1 MSQPAR
7 KNHEDSQGPGQRHLR
22 AAEPARDAEPGSSV
36 GKDQEASRHDVMGV
50 GIDPLTMDQT
60 VERLKSLMTDGGN
73 HNHLSINAAK
83 IVSARENPGK
93 QDEFNAADVVSA
105 DGQAVV
111 WASKLLGRP
120 VPERVA
126 GIDLMN
132 RLVELSAQE
141 GQRIYLLGARP
152 EVLDAVAEN
161 FTERGANIVGH
172 HDGYWR
178 TQGMTDDD
186 MAREIG
192 ALDIDIL
199 FVAVPSPM
207 KEDFI
212 YGQRDV
218 MGVGVC
224 VGVGGSFDVVAGQ
237 TKRAP
242 ELVQKV
248 GMEWSFRL
256 AMEPRRMFK
265 RYAVGN
271 AKFLWY
277 LAKDRTRRGR

>member
-1 MSQPAR
+1 MSLPDR
-7 KNHEDSQGPGQRHLR
+7 DKEFEHGPQ
-22 AAEPARDAEPGSSV
+22 AEPTLNRGLSRDGRA
-36 GKDQEASRHDVMGV
+36 KRRDVMGV
-50 GIDPLTMDQT
+50 GIDPLTMEQT
-60 VERLKSLMTDGGN
+60 VDKLKGLMTDGGH

-83 IVSARENPGK
+83 IVSAKENPAK
-93 QDEFNAADVVSA
+93 QSEFNAADVVSA

-132 RLVELSAQE
+132 RLVDLSAQE

-152 EVLDAVAEN
+152 EVLAAVQED
-161 FTERGANIVGH
+161 FTRRGANIVGS

-178 TQGMTDDD
+178 KQGKTDQD

-192 ALDIDIL
+192 SMDVDIL
-199 FVAVPSPM
+199 FVAIPSPM

-212 YGQRDV
+212 YGQRDA

-242 ELVQKV
+242 KLMQKM
-248 GMEWSFRL
+248 GMEWAFRL
-256 AMEPRRMFK
+256 AMEPKRMFK

-271 AKFLWY
+271 TKFLWY
-277 LAKDRTRRGR
+277 LAKDRANGMPLTGRLVRK

>member
-1 MSQPAR
+1 MSQLAR
-7 KNHEDSQGPGQRHLR
+7 EYEFGHVDEDPGPGVYPSRGR
-22 AAEPARDAEPGSSV
+22 SSSRRDV
-36 GKDQEASRHDVMGV
+36 LGV
-50 GIDPLTMDQT
+50 GIDPLTMEQT
-60 VERLKSLMTDGGN
+60 VDKLKGLMADGGY

-83 IVSARENPGK
+83 IVSARENPAK
-93 QDEFNAADVVSA
+93 RHEFNAADVVSA
-105 DGQAVV
+105 DGQSVV

-132 RLVELSAQE
+132 RLVDLSAEE

-161 FTERGANIVGH
+161 FVSRGANVVGQ

-178 TQGMTDDD
+178 QSGKTDEDV
-186 MAREIG
+186 AREIG
-192 ALDIDIL
+192 SLDVDIL

-212 YGQRDV
+212 YGQRET

-242 ELVQKV
+242 DVMQKM
-248 GMEWSFRL
+248 GMEWAYRL
-256 AMEPRRMFK
+256 AMEPKRMFK

-271 AKFLWY
+271 TKFLWY
-277 LAKDRTRRGR
+277 LAKERAAERSTDQGPQ

>member
-1 MSQPAR
+1 MSQ
-7 KNHEDSQGPGQRHLR
+7 L
-22 AAEPARDAEPGSSV
+22 ARDDEFGHNRRKQDPGIAPVRPHPS
-36 GKDQEASRHDVMGV
+36 ARRDVMGV

-60 VERLKSLMTDGGN
+60 IDRLKGLMADGGY

-83 IVSARENPGK
+83 LVSAKENPAK
-93 QDEFNAADVVSA
+93 QSEFNAADVVSA
-105 DGQAVV
+105 DGQSIV

-132 RLVELSAQE
+132 RLVDLSAQE

-152 EVLDAVAEN
+152 EVLEAVAEN
-161 FTERGANIVGH
+161 FIGRGANVVGK

-178 TQGMTDDD
+178 QAGKTDEDV
-186 MAREIG
+186 AREIG
-192 ALDIDIL
+192 SLDVDIL

-212 YGQRDV
+212 YGQRET

-237 TKRAP
+237 TRRAP
-242 ELVQKV
+242 ELVQKM
-248 GMEWSFRL
+248 GMEWAFRM

-271 AKFLWY
+271 TKFLWY
-277 LAKDRTRRGR
+277 LAKERAAERSPEQDSD

>member
-1 MSQPAR
+1 
-7 KNHEDSQGPGQRHLR
+7 
-22 AAEPARDAEPGSSV
+22 
-36 GKDQEASRHDVMGV
+36 MGV

-60 VERLKSLMTDGGN
+60 VDKLKGLMTDGGH

-83 IVSARENPGK
+83 IVSAKENPAK
-93 QDEFNAADVVSA
+93 QHEFNAADVVSA
-105 DGQAVV
+105 DGQSVV
-111 WASKLLGRP
+111 WAAKLLGRP

-132 RLVELSAQE
+132 RLVDLSAEE

-152 EVLDAVAEN
+152 EVLDAVAED
-161 FTERGANIVGH
+161 FTRRGANVVGR

-178 TQGMTDDD
+178 QAGKTDEDV
-186 MAREIG
+186 AREIG
-192 ALDIDIL
+192 HLSVDIL

-212 YGQRDV
+212 YGQRER
-218 MGVGVC
+218 MAVGVC
-224 VGVGGSFDVVAGQ
+224 VGVGGSFDVVAGE

-242 ELVQKV
+242 ELVQRL
-248 GMEWSFRL
+248 GMEWAFRL
-256 AMEPRRMFK
+256 ALEPKRMFK

-271 AKFLWY
+271 TKFLWY
-277 LAKDRTRRGR
+277 LVKDRAAKGRNSTEPAVQQSSVAHEPSPDHAERDDPKSGS

>member
-1 MSQPAR
+1 MSQPTR
-7 KNHEDSQGPGQRHLR
+7 DRDVNSHSDSGFDSYDHG
-22 AAEPARDAEPGSSV
+22 
-36 GKDQEASRHDVMGV
+36 DQVQPPRQPRRRPRRDVMGV

-60 VERLKSLMTDGGN
+60 VERLKSLMTDGGH

-83 IVSARENPGK
+83 IVSAKEDCSKRR
-93 QDEFNAADVVSA
+93 EFNAADIVSA

-111 WASKLLGRP
+111 WASRLLGRP

-132 RLVELSAQE
+132 RLVDLSAAE
-141 GQRIYLLGARP
+141 GQRIYLLGAQR
-152 EVLDAVAEN
+152 EVVDAVAEE
-161 FTERGANIVGH
+161 FAGRGANIVGK
-172 HDGYWR
+172 HDGFWR
-178 TQGMTDDD
+178 DEGLTDED
-186 MAREIG
+186 MAKLIG
-192 ALDIDIL
+192 DLHVDLL

-212 YGQRDV
+212 YGQRDL

-242 ELVQKV
+242 ELVQKL
-248 GMEWSFRL
+248 GMEWAFRL

-271 AKFLWY
+271 TKFLWY
-277 LAKDRTRRGR
+277 LAKDRTKSGE